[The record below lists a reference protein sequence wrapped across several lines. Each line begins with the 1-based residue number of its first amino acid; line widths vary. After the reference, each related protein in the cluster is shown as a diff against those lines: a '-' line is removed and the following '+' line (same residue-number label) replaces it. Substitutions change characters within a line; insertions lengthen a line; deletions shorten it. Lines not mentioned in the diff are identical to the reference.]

1 MKIHAKS
8 QIMYKKLVL
17 LIIFL
22 FLLLGC
28 CDKQESQNKLPP
40 SSENNL
46 PFAKSLQNAL
56 NIATKIGNGK
66 GISASVI
73 IPNKGSW
80 TGVSGISHENTPVS
94 PDMLFNI
101 ASAGKNFLATL
112 VLKLCEEGVLRLDD
126 PLHKWLPDYPNIDNR
141 ITIRQLLNHTSG
153 IFDFVA
159 YPKSPYRIPFN
170 SIEFEKP
177 LPHPMI
183 LKEMISEPYFQPGQ
197 GWHYSTTNSI
207 LLHIIVEKATQ
218 SSVTQLVQERF
229 IKPLG
234 LSHTV
239 ILDEK
244 TTSVPSNFK
253 VAHPWYDVDLNGTL
267 DDIASRPKTWSAT
280 FSPLMIFSSAEDLSK
295 WSQALYS
302 GKVISKGSLV
312 QMLTFHHPTPGEPC
326 TGYGLGTEEMKYGG
340 IETWGHL
347 GSHYGY
353 TSAMLHIPED
363 SASLTLL
370 INDNNIM
377 HINFAFF
384 AIWLVLQLYLST
396 FLFIMVIISIISF
409 IIMFFLWPL
418 QLTISLFHFRKSI
431 KSILKNKD
439 RKKALVMKFT
449 AFISAILVL
458 ISVILYFLYTM
469 NAVTPLTWAEGNLVV
484 KVILMLSYLSV
495 SLSVLMIVLTVSA
508 WKRACW
514 SLLGRVHFTA
524 VTIALLVMIR
534 FLITWNIVF

>member
-1 MKIHAKS
+1 MCHYVPIKI
-8 QIMYKKLVL
+8 IMYKKLIL

-22 FLLLGC
+22 VLLLGC
-28 CDKQESQNKLPP
+28 CDKQESQNKLSPG
-40 SSENNL
+40 SENNF

-80 TGVSGISHENTPVS
+80 TGASGISHENTPVS

-101 ASAGKNFLATL
+101 ASVGKNFLATL
-112 VLKLCEEGVLRLDD
+112 VLKLCEERVLRLDD

-141 ITIRQLLNHTSG
+141 ITVHQLLNHTSG
-153 IFDFVA
+153 IFDFV
-159 YPKSPYRIPFN
+159 N

-177 LPHPMI
+177 LSHSII
-183 LKEMISEPYFQPGQ
+183 LKEMISEPYFQPGK
-197 GWHYSTTNSI
+197 GWHYSTTNYI
-207 LLHIIVEKATQ
+207 LLHIIAEKATQ

-229 IKPLG
+229 IEPLG

-244 TTSVPSNFK
+244 TTSIPSNFK
-253 VAHPWYDVDLNGTL
+253 VAHPWHDVDRNGTL
-267 DDIASRPKTWSAT
+267 DDITSKPKIWSAT
-280 FSPLMIFSSAEDLSK
+280 LSPLMIFSSAEDLSK
-295 WSQALYS
+295 WSQALYT
-302 GKVISKGSLV
+302 GKVIGEGSLV
-312 QMLTFHHPTPGEPC
+312 QMLTFHRPNPGDPS
-326 TGYGLGTEEMKYGG
+326 TGYGLGTAEIKYGG

-347 GSHYGY
+347 GWQYGY
-353 TSAMLHIPED
+353 LTAMLYVPEH
-363 SASLTLL
+363 SASISLL
-370 INDNNIM
+370 INESNFM
-377 HINFAFF
+377 FINFAFF
-384 AIWLVLQLYLST
+384 TIWLVLQLYLST

-418 QLTISLFHFRKSI
+418 QLTISLFRFRKSI
-431 KSILKNKD
+431 KSILRNKD

-469 NAVTPLTWAEGNLVV
+469 NAETPLSWAEGNLFV
-484 KVILMLSYLSV
+484 KVILMLSYLSA

-514 SLLGRVHFTA
+514 SLFGRFHFTA

-534 FLITWNIVF
+534 FLITWNILF

>member
-1 MKIHAKS
+1 
-8 QIMYKKLVL
+8 MYKKLIL

-22 FLLLGC
+22 VLLLSC
-28 CDKQESQNKLPP
+28 CDKQESQNKLSP

-66 GISASVI
+66 GISASII

-101 ASAGKNFLATL
+101 ASVGKNFLATL

-153 IFDFVA
+153 IFDFVEH
-159 YPKSPYRIPFN
+159 PKSPYRIPFN

-177 LPHPMI
+177 LSHSMI
-183 LKEMISEPYFQPGQ
+183 LKEMISEPYFQPGK

-207 LLHIIVEKATQ
+207 LLYIIVEKATQ
-218 SSVTQLVQERF
+218 SSVTQEVQERF
-229 IKPLG
+229 IEPLG

-244 TTSVPSNFK
+244 TTSIPLNFK
-253 VAHPWYDVDLNGTL
+253 VAHPWHDVDRNGTSE
-267 DDIASRPKTWSAT
+267 DIAAKPKTWSAT
-280 FSPLMIFSSAEDLSK
+280 LSPLMIFSSAEDLSK

-302 GKVISKGSLV
+302 GKVISEGSLV
-312 QMLTFHHPTPGEPC
+312 QMLTFHRPTPGEPS
-326 TGYGLGTEEMKYGG
+326 TGYGLGTQEMKYGG
-340 IETWGHL
+340 IEMWGHL
-347 GSHYGY
+347 GWQYGY
-353 TSAMLHIPED
+353 LTAMLYVPEH
-363 SASLTLL
+363 SASISLL
-370 INDNNIM
+370 INESNFM
-377 HINFAFF
+377 FINFAFF
-384 AIWLVLQLYLST
+384 TIWLVLQFYLST

-418 QLTISLFHFRKSI
+418 QLTISLFRFRKSI

-439 RKKALVMKFT
+439 RRKALVMKFT

-469 NAVTPLTWAEGNLVV
+469 NAETPLSWAEGNLFV
-484 KVILMLSYLSV
+484 KVILMLSYLSA

-514 SLLGRVHFTA
+514 SLFGRFHFTA

-534 FLITWNIVF
+534 FLITWNILF